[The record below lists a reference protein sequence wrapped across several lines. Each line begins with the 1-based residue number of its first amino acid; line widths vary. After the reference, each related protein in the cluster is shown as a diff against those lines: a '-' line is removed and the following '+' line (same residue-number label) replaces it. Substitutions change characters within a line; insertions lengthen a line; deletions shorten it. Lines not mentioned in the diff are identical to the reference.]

1 MSGSPGLWRSDVHRL
16 REWVGVHT
24 DFRNTLIALGVGV
37 GVVVFLLLGLLI
49 LHLSGSSEED
59 S

>member
-37 GVVVFLLLGLLI
+37 VVFLLLGLLI
-49 LHLSGSSEED
+49 LHLNGSSEED